1 MYYIKSLNEAEEV
14 FKALSTPMRLQI
26 MELKIGRAHV

>member
-26 MELKIGRAHV
+26 MKLIYQMII